1 MRYHPDPEQ
10 HDLASAF
17 ADTVAAL
24 LPVERLR
31 ESRTESATTVAGL
44 DEAGLF
50 GLAAAEEHGGSGLGA
65 TEEALIMIAVGRQLA
80 APNVVATVGAGPAIA
95 GSVGFA
101 NGKAP
106 RVAAAYTHN
115 GRTIVVDGGGA
126 DYLFVRDGDDARV
139 HPAGDLKIIDQGSF
153 LSPLAEAG
161 ALAAPVASV
170 GNNGAL
176 RLRLID
182 AAVLAGISDGALRL
196 AVEYAKMREQF
207 GRPIG
212 TFQAVKHHAANMAIA
227 AACARDQVAYA
238 AVALDDGRDDAALQV
253 EAALLVAGQAAVGNA
268 GLCIQVHGGIGF
280 SDEAD
285 PHLYLKRAQTILA
298 IAGGLEA
305 CAERIAAIPPMLA
318 AA

>member
-1 MRYHPDPEQ
+1 MRYHPDAEQ
-10 HDLASAF
+10 HDLAGAF
-17 ADTVAAL
+17 AETVAAL

-31 ESRTESATTVAGL
+31 ESRVESAATLASL

-50 GLAAAEEHGGSGLGA
+50 GLAAAEEHGGSALGA

-101 NGKAP
+101 DGKAP
-106 RVAAAYTHN
+106 SVAAAYVHN
-115 GRTIVVDGGGA
+115 GRTIVIDGGAA
-126 DYLFVRDGDDARV
+126 DYIFVRDGDDARV
-139 HPAGDLKIIDQGSF
+139 HPAGDLKVIDKGSF
-153 LSPLAEAG
+153 LSTLSEAG
-161 ALAAPVASV
+161 SLAAPVASV

-182 AAVLAGISDGALRL
+182 AAVLAGIADGALTL
-196 AVEYAKMREQF
+196 AVDYAKMREQF

-212 TFQAVKHHAANMAIA
+212 TFQAVKHHAADMAIA

-253 EAALLVAGQAAVGNA
+253 ESALLVAGQAAVKNA
-268 GLCIQVHGGIGF
+268 GLCIQIHGGIGF